1 VRSFIA
7 EVGAATCSDCWA
19 QIWSAA
25 LKRLVLHEVHKLRSS
40 VSELFVSKG
49 LPRGV
54 AGHSVDASNQ
64 LRLKRPRASIEGCW
78 PNMSWPNIDFKVYS

>member
-1 VRSFIA
+1 MRSFIA
-7 EVGAATCSDCWA
+7 EVGTATCKDCWV
-19 QIWSAA
+19 QICAA

-64 LRLKRPRASIEGCW
+64 LPVEAAAS
-78 PNMSWPNIDFKVYS
+78 VH

>member
-1 VRSFIA
+1 MRSFIA

-64 LRLKRPRASIEGCW
+64 LPVEAAAS
-78 PNMSWPNIDFKVYS
+78 VH